1 MKDLTVQFEGVSK
14 KYPHFALDNIDLEL
28 STGSIMGFIGANG
41 AGKSTTIRI
50 LMGLVHQDSG
60 TVNVLGHAMPAK
72 QAAAKLDI
80 GFVSEDMRLYG
91 AATVGW
97 HMNLIRSIYPRWDQP
112 YAGKLLQR
120 LHIKSQ
126 QKE

>member
-1 MKDLTVQFEGVSK
+1 MTDLSVQFEGVSK
-14 KYPHFALDNIDLEL
+14 RYPLFSLDGIDLEL
-28 STGSIMGFIGANG
+28 PTGSIMGFIGANG

-60 TVNVLGHAMPAK
+60 KVNVLGHPMPAD

-91 AATVGW
+91 AATLRW
-97 HMNLIRSIYPRWDQP
+97 HIEFVRSIYPKWDQL
-112 YAGKLLQR
+112 YAEKTCAAV
-120 LHIKSQ
+120 
-126 QKE
+126 